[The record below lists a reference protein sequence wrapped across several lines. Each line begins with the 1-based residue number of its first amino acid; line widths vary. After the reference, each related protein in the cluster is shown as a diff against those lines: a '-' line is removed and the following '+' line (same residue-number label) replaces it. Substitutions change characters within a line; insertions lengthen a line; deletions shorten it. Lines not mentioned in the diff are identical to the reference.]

1 MKKILLVTVLAS
13 FVMVGC
19 ANKASTNGKEL
30 ETLQETINSQAELVR
45 DYEAIIDE
53 QSETIEELTKEIAIL
68 KVASNVDEQTVM
80 DDLIFVFKGDETAS
94 YVHPTVI
101 PYKKENDLVETI
113 HNYVSGRYDIGL
125 NGYRFEDD
133 GKLLILD
140 YDENA
145 NRVQGSAGTYI
156 FLKSMT
162 ESYFANLPNL
172 LGIKLLLNGDGSQEV
187 IGQSGSNDVFV
198 REPFSYEPPDIE
210 W

>member
-162 ESYFANLPNL
+162 ESYFANLSNL
-172 LGIKLLLNGDGSQEV
+172 LGIKLLLNGDGAHEV